1 MEVRRKAVS
10 NPCVEIKD
18 LHKSFLLSHGGTAS
32 LKTMMLWWKR
42 KRTLERLEVLRGVSF
57 SVGQGECVSIIGRN
71 GAGKSTL
78 LSLVANVYK
87 PTSGSIEVH
96 GRVAPLLELGA
107 GFHLD
112 LSGAENILFNS
123 MMLGL
128 SRKEA
133 YARMPQIIE
142 FSEIGGHIDAPVR
155 TYSSGMQAR
164 LGFSTAINVDAE
176 VLIVDEVLAV
186 GDASF
191 ERKCYQHIEEFKA
204 KGGAILFVS
213 HNLDAVAR
221 FSDRV
226 IWLNK
231 GVIEAEGP
239 PSTVLPAYSAAMSQ

>member
-1 MEVRRKAVS
+1 VN
-10 NPCVEIKD
+10 NPCVEVKD
-18 LHKSFLLSHGGTAS
+18 LHKSFMLSHSGTAS
-32 LKTMMLWWKR
+32 LKTMMLWWQR

-57 SVGQGECVSIIGRN
+57 TVGRGECVSIIGRN

-191 ERKCYQHIEEFKA
+191 ERKCYEYIEGFKA

-239 PSTVLPAYSAAMSQ
+239 PPVILPAYSAAMSG